1 MRLWQ
6 VCNLSSKSETHQ
18 FPWYFINRRGI
29 SHPCRN
35 VSILRRKKIP
45 KALQK
50 INTLNIFELSKKNS
64 RQFFTFKPPKF
75 QKVGQSTP
83 NKKSYSSKTLLFEW
97 ETKISFPT
105 TSLRLRTQ
113 KCSLFDSGF
122 MRNSE
127 IEAFEFPSVAC
138 WFHEALPNQ

>member
-1 MRLWQ
+1 MEKRTSCNADNDK
-6 VCNLSSKSETHQ
+6 VCNLSIKSETHQ

-35 VSILRRKKIP
+35 VSILRRKKYP
-45 KALQK
+45 RPYKKQMCW
-50 INTLNIFELSKKNS
+50 TIFELSKKNS
-64 RQFFTFKPPKF
+64 RQFFTSKPPKF

-105 TSLRLRTQ
+105 TSYTIIKEL
-113 KCSLFDSGF
+113 LFNTYLIYNYLMF
-122 MRNSE
+122 TE
-127 IEAFEFPSVAC
+127 IFRQDEF
-138 WFHEALPNQ
+138 